1 MAPRQTSGIV
11 KGMTTL
17 IVARRFCGP
26 AASANGGYF
35 AGLVAGL
42 ASHTL
47 AVRLLRP
54 PPLETELT
62 VLELPEGGIEVRD
75 GELLVS
81 EAAPARLDLS
91 VPQAPSYLDAV
102 EASRHYAGFSS
113 HRFPTCCV
121 CGPQRTRGDGMRIF
135 AGPLAQRELVAAPW
149 VPDASLDRGDGK
161 VRPEFMSA
169 ALDCPGY
176 FSLCSDDRMMLLGQL
191 TAHIDR
197 RVHVGESCIA
207 VGWKIGTSGR
217 KHEAGTAI
225 FDGDGELCGRA
236 RAVWIEPRTTVTL
249 AAPQSASPPQ

>member
-1 MAPRQTSGIV
+1 MAPGATSGIV
-11 KGMTTL
+11 ARMTTL
-17 IVARRFCGP
+17 SVARRFCGP
-26 AASANGGYF
+26 LASSNGGYF

-54 PPLETELT
+54 PPLETEL
-62 VLELPEGGIEVRD
+62 VVSHLPDGHIEVRSGAD
-75 GELLVS
+75 LVGEA
-81 EAAPARLDLS
+81 EPAQLELT
-91 VPQAPSYLDAV
+91 VPQPPTYLDTV
-102 EASRHYAGFSS
+102 EASRHYSGFVS
-113 HRFPTCCV
+113 HRFPTCFV
-121 CGPQRTRGDGMRIF
+121 CGPHRARGDGMRIF
-135 AGPLAQRELVAAPW
+135 AGPLSQAALVAAPW
-149 VPDASLDRGDGK
+149 VPDVSLDRGDGK

-197 RVHVGESCIA
+197 LVHIGESCT
-207 VGWKIGTSGR
+207 VGGWNIGSSGR

-236 RAVWIEPRTTVTL
+236 RATWIEPRNV
-249 AAPQSASPPQ
+249 A